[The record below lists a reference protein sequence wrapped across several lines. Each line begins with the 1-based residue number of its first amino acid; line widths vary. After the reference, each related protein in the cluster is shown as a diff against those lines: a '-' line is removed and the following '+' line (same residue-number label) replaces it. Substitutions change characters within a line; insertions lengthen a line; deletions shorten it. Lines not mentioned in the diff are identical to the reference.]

1 MWGLFAA
8 GAYFAVQGR
17 WLMILIMGLLFT
29 AFSLGTAFVRWSRF
43 SYRVSDDQIRIDS
56 GVISRVHRSISFD
69 RIQDVDITQGP
80 LARLLGVAKV
90 RFETGGGGGGAED
103 GVLDA
108 ITRDDAEKLRA
119 LIRARRSGAAAVS
132 TVEEAPDESTPVYAM
147 NMRRLVLAG
156 LFNFSLALFAGLF
169 GITQT
174 MGDVVGFDPFRRSF
188 WLQLLSAGTP
198 IADFL
203 LAHRI
208 VAAAGGLLI
217 LGLVG
222 LLTGVVRTTLRDFG
236 FRVDRTEA
244 GLRRRRGLL
253 TRTDVT
259 LPVARVQ
266 AAVVATGPVRDRFGW
281 RELSFQNLARDE
293 GGKGN
298 HILAPLATDAELDRI
313 VAELGW
319 RPLSRADD
327 WQPVSTAYI
336 WTRLLWLAPLLLAA
350 GFQALFVPWVG
361 IAGATLILGAMATRY
376 LSWRRTRYAL
386 DGDRLL
392 VRTGWWRRRA
402 IVLPISK
409 IQSVD
414 LSEDPIGRLFGT
426 ASLQFG
432 VAGGGLYPGHEVPA
446 LARET
451 ARQLRNRLLSV
462 AA

>member
-1 MWGLFAA
+1 
-8 GAYFAVQGR
+8 
-17 WLMILIMGLLFT
+17 
-29 AFSLGTAFVRWSRF
+29 
-43 SYRVSDDQIRIDS
+43 
-56 GVISRVHRSISFD
+56 
-69 RIQDVDITQGP
+69 
-80 LARLLGVAKV
+80 
-90 RFETGGGGGGAED
+90 
-103 GVLDA
+103 
-108 ITRDDAEKLRA
+108 
-119 LIRARRSGAAAVS
+119 
-132 TVEEAPDESTPVYAM
+132 
-147 NMRRLVLAG
+147 
-156 LFNFSLALFAGLF
+156 
-169 GITQT
+169 
-174 MGDVVGFDPFRRSF
+174 MGDVVGFDPFRRRF

-208 VAAAGGLLI
+208 VAAVGGLLI

-259 LPVARVQ
+259 LPIARVQ
-266 AAVVATGPVRDRFGW
+266 AAVLATGPVRDRFGW

-319 RPLSRADD
+319 RPLSRAND
-327 WQPVSTAYI
+327 WRPVSTAYI

-361 IAGATLILGAMATRY
+361 IAAGMLILGAMAMRY

-414 LSEDPIGRLFGT
+414 LSEDPMGRLFGT

-446 LARET
+446 LERET
-451 ARQLRNRLLSV
+451 ARQLRDRLLSV